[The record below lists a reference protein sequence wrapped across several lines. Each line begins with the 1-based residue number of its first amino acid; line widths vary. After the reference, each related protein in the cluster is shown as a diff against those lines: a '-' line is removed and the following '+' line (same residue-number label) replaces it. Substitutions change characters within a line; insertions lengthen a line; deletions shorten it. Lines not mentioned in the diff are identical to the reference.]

1 MRPPASIRQARAGR
15 WPRQREYQAM
25 DAGGETDFNME
36 EWPFYWLTR
45 FSGRYLQQMELA
57 LKPIGLDVAQWRVLM
72 ALRDR
77 ERLSVSEIA
86 DHAIAKLPTMTK
98 IIKRMES
105 DGLVACAPRPSDQRV
120 TEVRL
125 TPEGEAASREA
136 WAAANRIYARTF
148 EGVSARDVASLNRLL
163 RTITRNIVL

>member
-1 MRPPASIRQARAGR
+1 MEPVC
-15 WPRQREYQAM
+15 
-25 DAGGETDFNME
+25 ETGFNME

-57 LKPIGLDVAQWRVLM
+57 LKPVGLDIPQWRVLM

-86 DHAIAKLPTMTK
+86 DHAISKLPTMTK
-98 IIKRMES
+98 IIQRMAA
-105 DGLVACAPRPSDQRV
+105 DGLVTCQPRASDQRV

-125 TPEGEAASREA
+125 TQRGEAASRDA
-136 WAAANRIYARTF
+136 WNAANRIYARTF
-148 EGVSARDVASLNRLL
+148 EGVSTKEIATLNRLM
-163 RTITRNIVL
+163 RTLTRNIVS